1 MSGVVEMNAK
11 SNAYKDIFEANKT
24 ASTLKPYELLQV
36 LEQVDIF
43 DYPYSLDNI
52 YNNVSNYCYEK
63 ENRVFMTKGEMKEY
77 LKDKERY
84 NLLNYLITKLIY
96 NLDYSYQDSFV
107 VDYFPL
113 FVDII
118 NKESMKNQINT
129 NLSDIEFSYVSD
141 EDIEKMIYEL
151 LTKFDKSGKW
161 YQIYCEIKNRGRIIC
176 YDKLSREEQLVLNEK
191 FKITKYNDINCCV
204 EFENRIYIILDNSN
218 TIKFV
223 FNLIHEFAHYIN
235 FAYGN
240 YIDPLGFKYEYSSI
254 YYEKIALDYF
264 MMQGFKKDEIKYLN
278 SMRNYDENKI
288 IDYIYPI
295 INYMEKYLKG
305 MKITEE
311 IEMEYHEKIIK
322 NYNDKDREYFKN
334 NMPLMLDAKI
344 LSIVN
349 CDKTINKLLLN
360 FDDFYN
366 LYPYV
371 TGTYLS
377 SIALSITR
385 RDDSFLDEMKYITE
399 NISKLDASYIFNSLG
414 LDIDRMNNNA
424 KRYNKTKKN

>member
-1 MSGVVEMNAK
+1 
-11 SNAYKDIFEANKT
+11 
-24 ASTLKPYELLQV
+24 
-36 LEQVDIF
+36 
-43 DYPYSLDNI
+43 
-52 YNNVSNYCYEK
+52 
-63 ENRVFMTKGEMKEY
+63 
-77 LKDKERY
+77 
-84 NLLNYLITKLIY
+84 
-96 NLDYSYQDSFV
+96 
-107 VDYFPL
+107 
-113 FVDII
+113 
-118 NKESMKNQINT
+118 MKNQINT